1 LPLATTQMPRI
12 MAKDKGKNWPS
23 QEKEK
28 EKDKSKEKKEIL

>member
-1 LPLATTQMPRI
+1 MPRI

-28 EKDKSKEKKEIL
+28 EKSKEKKEIL